1 MANCDKMK
9 LNYSN
14 YIEGELPADQSK
26 ALDEHLN
33 QCPECRETVR
43 QLRIIKQSLKQL
55 PEIKTSPDF
64 EQKLQKQIFQQSQRS
79 ALIPP
84 QLQNWKIPAMGSA
97 IVLATLGLFLVL
109 NDSSAPDGSTI
120 TKPENLINNAAPQFP
135 GKKNVNFSEDQ
146 SSPVYESTTRIME
159 DSLRSDSIR
168 INPEGIQQVGVK

>member
-33 QCPECRETVR
+33 HCPECRETVR
-43 QLRIIKQSLKQL
+43 QMRIIQQSLKQL
-55 PEIKTSPDF
+55 PQISASPDF
-64 EQKLQKQIFQQSQRS
+64 EKKLQQQIFQQNQRS
-79 ALIPP
+79 TFIPP
-84 QLQNWKIPAMGSA
+84 QMQNWKLPAMGSA
-97 IVLATLGLFLVL
+97 IVLATVGLFLVL

-120 TKPENLINNAAPQFP
+120 TKPENLINNAAPQLT
-135 GKKNVNFSEDQ
+135 GKKNLNFSEDQ
-146 SSPVYESTTRIME
+146 SVPVHESTTLIKG
-159 DSLRSDSIR
+159 DSLRTDSIR